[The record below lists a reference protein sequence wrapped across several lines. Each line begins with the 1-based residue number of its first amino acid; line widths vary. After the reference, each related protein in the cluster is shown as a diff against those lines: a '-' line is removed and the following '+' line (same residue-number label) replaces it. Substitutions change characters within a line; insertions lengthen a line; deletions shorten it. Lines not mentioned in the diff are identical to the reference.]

1 MHPRLAA
8 VVLAHLSKECN
19 RPALARQVVAE
30 ALDRTGWQ
38 GHLEVA
44 HQDCPTALLDV
55 EELRYRAGPCQLS
68 LL

>member
-1 MHPRLAA
+1 
-8 VVLAHLSKECN
+8 
-19 RPALARQVVAE
+19 VVAE